1 MTDDLSYIEDYF
13 NGLLTAEEQQAFEKR
28 LVEDT
33 QLAEQVGFYLSTIHS
48 IREPFVQQRKQH
60 FRNLYQPA
68 APVRSIKTKV
78 WRTVSSVAAVLVAV
92 MGLLLFRSPS
102 PVSLADDFIQKNIRE
117 LSVKMGAGDSLE
129 RAKELY
135 NLNKLQESLVIFRAL
150 SRDSLP
156 TDALKFSGFVYLRQQ
171 NYDKA
176 VSCFQKMES
185 SQLQNN
191 PGAFYHALTLMK
203 RNEKGD
209 KEAAK
214 TLLKTVVDN
223 QLAYAEVAAGWLQK
237 MK

>member
-13 NGLLTAEEQQAFEKR
+13 NGLLTTEEQQAFEKR

-68 APVRSIKTKV
+68 APVVSIRKY
-78 WRTVSSVAAVLVAV
+78 WIYASSAAAVLVVAA
-92 MGLLLFRSPS
+92 LLFFRSSS